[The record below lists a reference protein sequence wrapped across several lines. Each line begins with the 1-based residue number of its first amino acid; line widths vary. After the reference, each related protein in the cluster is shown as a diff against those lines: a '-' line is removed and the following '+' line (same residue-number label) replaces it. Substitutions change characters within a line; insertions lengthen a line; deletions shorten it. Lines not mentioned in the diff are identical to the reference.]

1 MNLTEQTVLLALV
14 NNLEEVKE
22 LDSDT
27 FEIESEKKTIVI
39 ENVITVINSLCNL
52 PLSESVLP
60 EINEKTGIAL

>member
-22 LDSDT
+22 IVSDT

-39 ENVITVINSLCNL
+39 ENVISVINSLCNL